1 MKKFLIILVI
11 VLVLAGGALWFFKFK
26 DRGPEGVEVEVAP
39 VATMTIVETVE
50 ATGRIQPKMQVN
62 ISADVSAKIT
72 RLEVDEGDWVEKAD
86 LLLQLDRKSYLAN
99 VESSQ
104 AALRSQLANA
114 DVAAQNRNKA
124 IKDFERAQALFDQKL
139 ETQAQLDAA
148 YAAAEAQKAGHEA
161 ALNRVA
167 QARAVL
173 KQAQD
178 EMSKTTIYAPMSG
191 TISQLNKELG
201 EIALGSQFQED
212 VILVISNLSGM
223 EALVDVDE
231 NDIVSVAIGDLA
243 SIEVD
248 ALPDVILEGVV
259 TEIANTAKISA
270 QSSADQ
276 KTEFQVKIAITEPND
291 DLRPGMTA
299 SAEIVTETL
308 ESVLAIPIQSVA
320 VRTPEQLERKES
332 EEAAEAKDADGAD
345 GADGDKPAD
354 SQAEFE
360 PDKGGFVEI
369 VWLVENGKAVARQF
383 ETGIQGETHIEVRGG
398 LAEGDQVVI
407 GNFRAISR
415 DLENGSAVV
424 IKSGDEDQSSDAD

>member
-39 VATMTIVETVE
+39 VATMTIIETVE

-62 ISADVSAKIT
+62 ISADVSAKII

-173 KQAQD
+173 KQARD

-332 EEAAEAKDADGAD
+332 EEAAEAKEAD

-360 PDKGGFVEI
+360 PDKDGFVEI
-369 VWLVENGKAVARQF
+369 VWLVENGKAVARQV
-383 ETGIQGETHIEVRGG
+383 ETGIQGETHIEISEG

-407 GNFRAISR
+407 GNFRAISK

-424 IKSGDEDQSSDAD
+424 IKSGDDDQSSDAD

>member
-1 MKKFLIILVI
+1 MKKVLIILVI

-148 YAAAEAQKAGHEA
+148 YAAAEAQKAQREA

-259 TEIANTAKISA
+259 TEIANTAKIST

-320 VRTPEQLERKES
+320 VRTPEQLERKDR
-332 EEAAEAKDADGAD
+332 EEAEEAEGTD
-345 GADGDKPAD
+345 GADGDKPAA
-354 SQAEFE
+354 SRAEFE
-360 PDKGGFVEI
+360 PDKDGFVEI
-369 VWLVENGKAVARQF
+369 VWLVENGKAVARQV
-383 ETGIQGETHIEVRGG
+383 ETGIQGETHIEVREG
-398 LAEGDQVVI
+398 LAEGEQVVI

-424 IKSGDEDQSSDAD
+424 IESGDEDQSSDAG